1 MNEKLCI
8 AFITDDNY
16 AIPTGIAI
24 SSLIEN
30 YSGENKLH
38 IYVGTVRINDDK
50 KQAFCA
56 LSNDKVNVE
65 LLEVDDSCVKGFE
78 KYKGSDYITLAT
90 YLRACLPRLLP
101 QYDKILYLDGD
112 ILVRKDLTPFLQT
125 DIEGYYAAVI
135 ADMAAIKV
143 LHWDERLH
151 RMRYF
156 NAGVMLMN
164 AKRLREENMEE
175 KFFRA
180 RVDHPEF
187 ICADQDILNF
197 IYEDETKYLPLR
209 WNLMM
214 YNIIISNFSV
224 NEVNTLY
231 RTDYSS
237 LEEMENDAA
246 IIHLTNAYKPWKYKG
261 AYMGDAWLDAFRRS
275 PFAKFDLVLQELP
288 ENAMPKKEEKS
299 IVSRKG
305 IFRKVWTKE
314 KTTLSL
320 CGIPVAKKLR
330 LNNVVTVKVL
340 GFPVAKRMHDALETR
355 TRYFG
360 LLHVRKPNYGVLRAR
375 MDGYWKQILD
385 QVENP
390 FNNVSIH
397 LSRQISA
404 LDSMRAGRS
413 KKKQEGRE

>member
-1 MNEKLCI
+1 MKRDVCV
-8 AFITDDNY
+8 AFIADDNY
-16 AIPTGIAI
+16 AIPAGVAI
-24 SSLIEN
+24 QSLIDH
-30 YSGENKLH
+30 YTGDDLLSV
-38 IYVGTVRINDDK
+38 YVGVVHVKEDK
-50 KQAFCA
+50 KDAICA
-56 LSNDKVNVE
+56 LSTEKVNVQ
-65 LLEVDDSCVKGFE
+65 LLEVDDSCVTGLE
-78 KYKGSDYITLAT
+78 KYQSSNYLTTAM

-125 DIEGYYAAVI
+125 DVEGYYAAVV
-135 ADMAAIKV
+135 ADMSAIKT
-143 LHWDERLH
+143 LHWDKRLH

-156 NAGVMLMN
+156 NSGVMLMN

-197 IYEDETKYLPLR
+197 ICQDEVKFMPLR

-214 YNIIISNFSV
+214 YNLLKDKFTL
-224 NEVNTLY
+224 NEINTLY
-231 RTDYSS
+231 QTDYSS
-237 LEEMENDAA
+237 LEEMEKDAA
-246 IIHLTNAYKPWKYKG
+246 IIHLTNAYKPWKYNG
-261 AYMGDAWLDAFRRS
+261 AYMGDDWLDAFRRS
-275 PFAKFDLVLQELP
+275 PFAKFDLALQELP
-288 ENAMPKKEEKS
+288 EDAMLKKEEEV

-305 IFRKVWTKE
+305 IFRKVWTKG

-320 CGIPVAKKLR
+320 CGISVAKKLR
-330 LNNVVTVKVL
+330 SNNVVTVKVL
-340 GFPVAKRMHDALETR
+340 GFPVAKRIHDALETR

-360 LLHVRKPNYGVLRAR
+360 LIHVRKPNYEVLRAR

-385 QVENP
+385 LVENP

-397 LSRQISA
+397 LSRQMAA
-404 LDSMRAGRS
+404 LDSMRAGQ
-413 KKKQEGRE
+413 KKKCEGRE